1 MLLNYSLDTKNVV
14 SECPLHQDPGHL
26 VFEKT
31 GVEVIALESKKST
44 TQHLPPYLALQAT
57 SNSALSGFLEEGETA
72 LSPVITFLLTT
83 KLHRPLEVQ
92 IPHGANMVLSH
103 NEWSIIL
110 KEVLNNKWVSVSQ
123 SGRGI
128 KNFVPRSNH
137 VRFETDHLTKFVV
150 VGKPHKHSFSALKR
164 MKVAAFC
171 SDTSTG
177 EDLIIRLYCFD
188 DCEYS
193 FEVYVNSQYFVVC
206 STSKIPGFAV

>member
-1 MLLNYSLDTKNVV
+1 M

-26 VFEKT
+26 VFDKT

-44 TQHLPPYLALQAT
+44 TQHLPPDLALQAT
-57 SNSALSGFLEEGETA
+57 SNSALPGFLEEGETA

-83 KLHRPLEVQ
+83 KLPRPLEVQ

-110 KEVLNNKWVSVSQ
+110 KEVLNNKWVSGSQ

-137 VRFETDHLTKFVV
+137 VSFETDHLTTFVV
-150 VGKPHKHSFSALKR
+150 VGKPYKHSFSALKR

-177 EDLIIRLYCFD
+177 EDLVIRLYCFD
-188 DCEYS
+188 DC
-193 FEVYVNSQYFVVC
+193 VNSPYFFVRN
-206 STSKIPGFAV
+206 TSKIPGFAVCVFLRVSYRYSFRF